1 MKVAL
6 TLPFMCMLYVQAE
19 VRNKLEYSLH
29 QKDIEVEEL
38 SAKAH
43 RLDAA
48 LRVSKEMVAACF
60 LSKILYMSPPSC

>member
-1 MKVAL
+1 MVAM
-6 TLPFMCMLYVQAE
+6 TVPSMCMLFLQAE
-19 VRNKLEYSLH
+19 VRSKLEYSLH

-48 LRVSKEMVAACF
+48 LRVSKERAAVCCALQTF
-60 LSKILYMSPPSC
+60 NKPASL